1 MKKTNGFSF
10 YYKDKSKEI
19 KLDTSSKSAGYAY
32 KLLKEVVPTAC
43 QCRKRKK
50 FKYLKMILKIL
61 VNFFKII
68 DLFMHIYFK
77 DLNSVLITRP
87 HIQIKN

>member
-77 DLNSVLITRP
+77 EIEWTTLSPSYIS
-87 HIQIKN
+87 

>member
-1 MKKTNGFSF
+1 MKESKGFSF

-19 KLDTSSKSAGYAY
+19 KMDTSSKSAGYAY

-50 FKYLKMILKIL
+50 FKYLDMVLEFLFHI
-61 VNFFKII
+61 FKLII
-68 DLFMHIYFK
+68 DLSMHVYFK
-77 DLNSVLITRP
+77 E
-87 HIQIKN
+87 IKWTTLSPSYII

>member
-19 KLDTSSKSAGYAY
+19 KLDTSSESAGYAY

-50 FKYLKMILKIL
+50 FKYLKMVSEFLYYI
-61 VNFFKII
+61 FKLIN
-68 DLFMHIYFK
+68 DLFMHVYFK
-77 DLNSVLITRP
+77 E
-87 HIQIKN
+87 IKWTTLSPSYIS

>member
-1 MKKTNGFSF
+1 MRKTNGFSF

-50 FKYLKMILKIL
+50 FKYLKMILKFL
-61 VNFFKII
+61 VNFFKLII
-68 DLFMHIYFK
+68 DLFMHIYYK
-77 DLNSVLITRP
+77 EIEWTALSPSYIS
-87 HIQIKN
+87 